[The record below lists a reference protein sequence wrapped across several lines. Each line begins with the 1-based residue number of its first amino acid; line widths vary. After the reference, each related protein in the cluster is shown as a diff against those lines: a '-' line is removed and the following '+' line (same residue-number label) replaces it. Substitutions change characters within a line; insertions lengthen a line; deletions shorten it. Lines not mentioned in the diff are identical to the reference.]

1 MAAEMGL
8 KARAIVK
15 QLILPSC
22 LRVTGTG
29 ERMRL
34 QEKITLDAMGENKML
49 NGNGAILVPVR

>member
-1 MAAEMGL
+1 MTAEMGL

-29 ERMRL
+29 ERKRL
-34 QEKITLDAMGENKML
+34 QETITLDAVGEDKML